1 MKRIIPIALLALLI
15 LSCDSSTLMAA
26 VYPRNYGLLDARTG
40 VERFRAL
47 YNAHIDALKRNEQVD
62 YSGIKELEIE
72 IPKDAE
78 SIPLGRTTDFKGL
91 VLTVRNTTK
100 DFYLFSL
107 ANATKE
113 VSVPQSIIDGHS
125 FTGIKELSSGTNL
138 LIVEDKTP
146 WVKERKGY
154 NHAVYRKDI
163 FLIKDGIA
171 QNNTVMPYGVDTKSQ
186 PVCRYADVD
195 ARQKKVSNLTFKR
208 TSDSSYKTCLLQID
222 GQNNVLLKNLNTVTP
237 ANENLN
243 GDHIIYIT
251 NSANIT
257 YKNINIE
264 GVYCPKDSWG
274 YGVSMDNV
282 YNVKCYNVTGSGTV
296 FGSNNIN
303 TSSLKDCSLSRYDI
317 HCYGRD
323 VKMANCTFWGSGFRT
338 SSFYGD
344 LVYKR
349 CTLKYYLPVSI
360 RNEYS
365 CNVPYNLVMKNC
377 TYYMSDQYN
386 YVIYTG
392 NTNYQTARRK
402 ELEEKCLPNV
412 KIDGLTIIPDE
423 DVKVT
428 YLFLVGHHD
437 ADARFDYLSDINVK
451 NVVVQ
456 GNQDFKICT
465 SPFEVKNEA
474 EVTFRKKGGDGIK
487 MRTNKISITER

>member
-15 LSCDSSTLMAA
+15 LSCDSSPLMAA
-26 VYPRNYGLLDARTG
+26 VYPRDYGLLDAKTG
-40 VERFRAL
+40 VERYRAL

-62 YSGIKELEIE
+62 YSGIKELDLE

-113 VSVPQSIIDGHS
+113 VSVPQNTIDGHN
-125 FTGIKELSSGTNL
+125 FTGIKELSSGTKL

-163 FLIKDGIA
+163 LLIKDGIA

-195 ARQKKVSNLTFKR
+195 TKQKKVSNLTFRR

-257 YKNINIE
+257 YDKSRKRMKKAKTKFHRPMMRGTDNYTKTIKYKKI
-264 GVYCPKDSWG
+264 K
-274 YGVSMDNV
+274 VS
-282 YNVKCYNVTGSGTV
+282 K
-296 FGSNNIN
+296 
-303 TSSLKDCSLSRYDI
+303 
-317 HCYGRD
+317 
-323 VKMANCTFWGSGFRT
+323 
-338 SSFYGD
+338 
-344 LVYKR
+344 
-349 CTLKYYLPVSI
+349 
-360 RNEYS
+360 
-365 CNVPYNLVMKNC
+365 
-377 TYYMSDQYN
+377 
-386 YVIYTG
+386 
-392 NTNYQTARRK
+392 
-402 ELEEKCLPNV
+402 
-412 KIDGLTIIPDE
+412 
-423 DVKVT
+423 
-428 YLFLVGHHD
+428 
-437 ADARFDYLSDINVK
+437 K
-451 NVVVQ
+451 NVELIKEQ
-456 GNQDFKICT
+456 QWQLLNANLNQ
-465 SPFEVKNEA
+465 S
-474 EVTFRKKGGDGIK
+474 GIGFAW
-487 MRTNKISITER
+487 

>member
-1 MKRIIPIALLALLI
+1 MKPFIPIAIIALLV
-15 LSCDSSTLMAA
+15 LCCDGLQTRAA
-26 VYPRNYGLLDARTG
+26 VRPSNYGLREAKTG
-40 VERFRAL
+40 VDRYWAL
-47 YNAHIDALKRNEQVD
+47 YNAHFNALNRNEQVD

-72 IPKDAE
+72 IPKDAK

-91 VLTVRNTTK
+91 VLTVRNKTK

-107 ANATKE
+107 TNIMKE
-113 VSVPQSIIDGHS
+113 VLVPQSIIDGHNFNS
-125 FTGIKELSSGTNL
+125 IKEIATGTKL
-138 LIVEDKTP
+138 LIIEDRTP
-146 WVKERKGY
+146 WVKERKGF

-163 FLIKDGIA
+163 LLIKDGLA
-171 QNNTVMPYGVDTKSQ
+171 QNNTVMPYGVETKSQ
-186 PVCRYADVD
+186 PVCHYVDVD
-195 ARQKKVSNLTFKR
+195 TKQKKIANLNFRR
-208 TSDSSYKTCLLQID
+208 TADCTYKTCMLQID
-222 GQNNVLLKNLNTVTP
+222 AQNNVLLKNLNTFTP
-237 ANENLN
+237 ADEKLY
-243 GDHIIYIT
+243 GDHIIYVT

-323 VKMANCTFWGSGFRT
+323 VKMSKCTFWGSGFRT

-428 YLFLVGHHD
+428 YLFLIGHHD
-437 ADARFDYLSDINVK
+437 ADARFDYLSEINVK
-451 NVVVQ
+451 NVVVR

-487 MRTNKISITER
+487 MRTNIISITER